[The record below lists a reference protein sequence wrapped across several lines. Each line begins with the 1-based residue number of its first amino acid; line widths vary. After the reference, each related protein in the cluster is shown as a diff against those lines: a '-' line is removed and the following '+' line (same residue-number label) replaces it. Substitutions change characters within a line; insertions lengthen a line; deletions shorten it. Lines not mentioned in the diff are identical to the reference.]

1 MKKDKKKNK
10 KAKNVK
16 FDIEK
21 VILTK
26 IANNQ
31 KPLPFKKLLKDMRGK
46 NFDFDKFTTA
56 VEKLKS
62 DGKVFEDERGLTI
75 ADRSKLRKC
84 EVTRLNKT
92 FGFVKDLK
100 DNTEIFISGKYF
112 KGAMPKDIVLVRP
125 VKGRGES
132 PEGEIVEVLEENF
145 SQFTGVI
152 VKEFNAFKILPDS
165 MAKSPIEFQ
174 NPLGVEF
181 NEGDKVIAEIIK
193 RGNRHSEHKCSLVTS
208 LGSSQRASVC
218 ALSVL
223 EINGITPVFPDE
235 VIAQAREVSDYST
248 ISKEAKN
255 RLDLRD
261 MPIFTIDGADTKD
274 IDDAVCV
281 EKTQNGY
288 KLSVHIAD
296 VSHYVTPK
304 SPLDNEAFRRGTS
317 VYYANRVIP
326 MLPKELSNGI
336 CSLNPQEDRL
346 AFSCLMDLDEQ
357 GNLKNYKFAKSIIRS
372 RVKGV
377 YSELNKIIAGEITED
392 LREKYAEVW
401 ETIPVMVELADKL
414 YKNKINRGA
423 PQLETAEGCLV
434 IDENDKCVDVLVRK
448 RGRSE
453 ELIEDFMLMANQS
466 AAKFGV
472 ENGLPF
478 VYRIHENPPED
489 KVQTLTDGLASLNI
503 PFAINGAITPKI
515 MSDILEKTKNT
526 PKQLVANNLVLRSMA
541 KAKYSVE
548 PIGHFGLVL
557 DDYAHFTSPIRRYPD
572 LAIHRIMTEFLSNG
586 SQPECQRKFNK
597 FAYAAADQ
605 STNTELVAM
614 QVERECEDCYK
625 AEYLSN
631 FIGEEF
637 VGTITS
643 VMDFGIFVELEN
655 TCEGLV
661 RVEDLGDGEYDYD
674 GFSCLKNLNTGV
686 SYTIGEQIKI
696 KVQNTNVSTGKV
708 DFSIA

>member
-1 MKKDKKKNK
+1 MKNDIEKIIIAKIAKNK
-10 KAKNVK
+10 K
-16 FDIEK
+16 
-21 VILTK
+21 
-26 IANNQ
+26 
-31 KPLPFKKLLKDMRGK
+31 PLSFKKLLRDMRGK
-46 NFDFDKFTTA
+46 NFNFEKFTAT
-56 VEKLKS
+56 VEKLKA
-62 DGKVFEDERGLTI
+62 DGKIVEDERGFTI
-75 ADRSKLRKC
+75 PDRSKYKKC
-84 EVTRLNKT
+84 EVVRLNKT

-100 DNTEIFISGKYF
+100 DNTEIFVSGKYF
-112 KGAMPKDIVLVRP
+112 KGAMPKDIVYVRP
-125 VKGRGES
+125 VKGRGDS
-132 PEGEIVEVLEENF
+132 PEGEIVEIVQENF

-152 VKEFNAFKILPDS
+152 VKEFNQYRILPDS
-165 MAKSPIEFQ
+165 MLKSAMDFQ

-181 NEGDKVIAEIIK
+181 SEGDKVIAEITK
-193 RGNRHSEHKCSLVTS
+193 RGNRHSEHKCQLVAS
-208 LGSSQRASVC
+208 LGSSRKASVC

-261 MPIFTIDGADTKD
+261 LPIFTIDGADTKD

-296 VSHYVTPK
+296 VSHYVTAK
-304 SPLDNEAFRRGTS
+304 SPLDNEAFKRGTS

-346 AFSCLMDLDEQ
+346 AFSCLMDLDES
-357 GNLKNYKFAKSIIRS
+357 GNLKSYKFAKTVIRS
-372 RVKGV
+372 RVKGI
-377 YSELNKIIAGEITED
+377 YSELNRIIDGETSEE
-392 LREKYAEVW
+392 LKEKYAEVW
-401 ETIPVMVELADKL
+401 GEVPVMVELADKL
-414 YKNKINRGA
+414 YKNKISRGA

-434 IDENDKCVDVLVRK
+434 IDENDRCVDVLVRK

-489 KVQTLTDGLASLNI
+489 KVQTLTEGLASLNI
-503 PFAINGAITPKI
+503 PFAVNGAITPKL
-515 MSDILEKTKNT
+515 MSDILEKTKGT
-526 PKQLVANNLVLRSMA
+526 PKQLVTNNLVLRSMA

-548 PIGHFGLVL
+548 PVGHFGLVL
-557 DDYAHFTSPIRRYPD
+557 EDYAHFTSPIRRYPD
-572 LAIHRIMTEFLSNG
+572 LTIHRIMSEFLSCG
-586 SQPECQRKFNK
+586 SQAECQRKFNK
-597 FAYAAADQ
+597 FAYASADQ
-605 STNTELVAM
+605 STSTELVAM

-625 AEYLSN
+625 AEFLGNY
-631 FIGEEF
+631 IGEEF

-643 VMDFGIFVELEN
+643 VMDFGIFVELAN

-661 RVEDLGDGEYDYD
+661 RVEELGEGEYDYD
-674 GFSCLKNLNTGV
+674 GFSCLKNMNTGAT
-686 SYTIGEQIKI
+686 YRIGDSIKI
-696 KVQNTNVSTGKV
+696 KVMNTNVSTGKV
-708 DFSIA
+708 DFSLA

>member
-1 MKKDKKKNK
+1 MKNDIEKIIITKIAKNK
-10 KAKNVK
+10 K
-16 FDIEK
+16 
-21 VILTK
+21 
-26 IANNQ
+26 
-31 KPLPFKKLLKDMRGK
+31 PLSFKKLLRDMRGK
-46 NFDFDKFTTA
+46 NFNFEKFTAT
-56 VEKLKS
+56 VEKLKA
-62 DGKVFEDERGLTI
+62 DGKIVEDECGFTI
-75 ADRSKLRKC
+75 PDRSKYKKC
-84 EVTRLNKT
+84 EVIRLNKT

-100 DNTEIFISGKYF
+100 DNTEIFVSGRFF
-112 KGAMPKDIVLVRP
+112 KGAMPKDIVYVRP
-125 VKGRGES
+125 VKGRGDS
-132 PEGEIVEVLEENF
+132 PEGEIVEIVQENF
-145 SQFTGVI
+145 AQFTGVI
-152 VKEFNAFKILPDS
+152 VKEFNQYKILPDS
-165 MAKSPIEFQ
+165 MMKTAMDFQ

-181 NEGDKVIAEIIK
+181 CEGDKVIAEITK
-193 RGNRHSEHKCSLVTS
+193 RGNRHSEHKCRLVAS
-208 LGSSQRASVC
+208 LGSSLKASVC

-248 ISKEAKN
+248 IKNEAKN

-261 MPIFTIDGADTKD
+261 LPIFTIDGADTKD

-296 VSHYVTPK
+296 VSHYVTAK
-304 SPLDNEAFRRGTS
+304 SLLDNEAFKRGTS

-346 AFSCLMDLDEQ
+346 AFSCLMDLDES
-357 GNLKNYKFAKSIIRS
+357 GNLKSYKFAKTIIRS

-377 YSELNKIIAGEITED
+377 YSELNRIIDGETSEE
-392 LREKYAEVW
+392 LKEKYAEVW
-401 ETIPVMVELADKL
+401 DEVPVMVELADKL
-414 YKNKINRGA
+414 YKNKISRGA

-434 IDENDKCVDVLVRK
+434 IDENDRCVDVLVRK

-489 KVQTLTDGLASLNI
+489 KVQTLTEGLTSLNI
-503 PFAINGAITPKI
+503 PFAVNGAITPKL
-515 MSDILEKTKNT
+515 MSDILEKTKGT

-548 PIGHFGLVL
+548 PVGHFGLVL
-557 DDYAHFTSPIRRYPD
+557 EDYAHFTSPIRRYPD
-572 LAIHRIMTEFLSNG
+572 LAIHRIMSEFLATG
-586 SQPECQRKFNK
+586 SQAECQRKFNK
-597 FAYAAADQ
+597 FAYASADQ
-605 STNTELVAM
+605 STSTELVAM

-625 AEYLSN
+625 AEFLGNY
-631 FIGEEF
+631 IGEEF
-637 VGTITS
+637 DGTITS
-643 VMDFGIFVELEN
+643 VMDFGIFVELAN

-661 RVEDLGDGEYDYD
+661 RVEELGEGEYDYD
-674 GFSCLKNLNTGV
+674 GFSCLKNMNTGAT
-686 SYTIGEQIKI
+686 YRIGDSIKI
-696 KVQNTNVSTGKV
+696 KVMNTNVSTGKV
-708 DFSIA
+708 DFSLA